1 MSDLRAGAI
10 RALGQRLFEIDGRR
24 QLTNAYAQ
32 KLANESFDA
41 LLDYLEEHREEWS
54 QAELEVHKRPGYAPR
69 SAWHDSH
76 ETELLHLIAALRG
89 EGTEKGTE

>member
-32 KLANESFDA
+32 RLASESFDA
-41 LLDYLEEHREEWS
+41 LLDYLNAYADEWTTE
-54 QAELEVHKRPGYAPR
+54 AEQEQVVTNDR
-69 SAWHDSH
+69 W
-76 ETELLHLIAALRG
+76 TTCLIAALRG
-89 EGTEKGTE
+89 EGTDT